1 MKEIK
6 HPLILSIFTSL
17 KKILQGKDEAIKLA
31 LICFF
36 SKGHLLIEDLPGV
49 GKTLMALGLARITNL
64 SFSRIQCTS
73 DLLPS
78 DILGVTIYNQRT
90 KEFEFKAGPIFNNVV
105 LVDEINRTMPKTQ
118 SALLEAMGERQITVD
133 GKTYPLP
140 EPFFLIATQNP
151 IEFHG
156 TFPLPESQLD
166 RFTMKINIGYPERNA
181 LIEILKKG
189 DEIQSLKDFAPITNR
204 EEILKLQREVENI
217 FVSDKIYNYIV
228 DIAETIKNNPNVA
241 AAPSIRAML
250 QLLLCAKTNALFKNR
265 EFVIPEDVKEL
276 APHIIAHRLIV
287 NTESLKKSR
296 KELVKLILEEVPV
309 PV

>member
-17 KKILQGKDEAIKLA
+17 KKILQGKDEAIRLA

-133 GKTYPLP
+133 GKTYLLP

-189 DEIQSLKDFAPITNR
+189 DETQSLKDFAPITNR

-217 FVSDKIYNYIV
+217 FASDKIYSYIV
-228 DIAETIKNNPNVA
+228 DIAETIKNNPNVV

-265 EFVIPEDVKEL
+265 EFVIPEDVKEI